1 MIKLKD
7 IQITWNIRNKT
18 VGYVSETM
26 LLCLCIIFLG
36 EMYCLDVINPDL
48 DETWNKENNKNK
60 KNNAEEKVYL
70 PQFIESELSTDLIVC
85 SVLRVPCSKTGTI
98 TLKRRQED
106 RKCLFV
112 KVTFLEH
119 NFYILL
125 TSHTKAERLTNTV
138 CI

>member
-1 MIKLKD
+1 M
-7 IQITWNIRNKT
+7 
-18 VGYVSETM
+18 
-26 LLCLCIIFLG
+26 
-36 EMYCLDVINPDL
+36 
-48 DETWNKENNKNK
+48 
-60 KNNAEEKVYL
+60 

-119 NFYILL
+119 NFLYSTNIPYESRKTDKYSMYIEKRN
-125 TSHTKAERLTNTV
+125 TKSKHHDFQTKHE
-138 CI
+138 